1 MRHYQVTLADVLAA
15 HDEALKYGGLAGIVS
30 LDSIESAIGRPYSGY
45 CRQISR
51 KSAALMH
58 ALVQNHGFTDGNKR
72 TALLVT
78 ELLIRRSGYA
88 LRLQNEEYFD
98 DIIVGVAEG
107 NIELDEL
114 DQWFKDRLIRV

>member
-1 MRHYQVTLADVLAA
+1 
-15 HDEALKYGGLAGIVS
+15 
-30 LDSIESAIGRPYSGY
+30 
-45 CRQISR
+45 
-51 KSAALMH
+51 
-58 ALVQNHGFTDGNKR
+58 
-72 TALLVT
+72 LLVT

-98 DIIVGVAEG
+98 DIIVGIAEG